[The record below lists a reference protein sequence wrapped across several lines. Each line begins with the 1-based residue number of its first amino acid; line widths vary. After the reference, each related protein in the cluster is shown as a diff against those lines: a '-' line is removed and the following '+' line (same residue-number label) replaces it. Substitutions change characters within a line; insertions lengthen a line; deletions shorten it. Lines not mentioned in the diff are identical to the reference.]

1 MRSDTWWLDA
11 TEAASLFGEG
21 TTAFRIATG
30 QGFWIEYFGGAAL
43 VSTRDN
49 TPAEIFLSD
58 IERWS
63 HDTSIPLAC
72 VYLRRLVTGP
82 GANDTPLPVAGNPDS
97 PKRIVSELSL
107 RYEVDFSLGY
117 NPGLFTDQRANK
129 AFLAALAPRR
139 LLNTFAHT
147 CAFSVVA
154 AAHGAETVSVDISK
168 SSLARGR
175 RNFELNSLDTAS
187 HRFVA
192 EDVPTFLRRL
202 AKRGETFDAIILDPP
217 TFGRGGGGKT
227 FRFERDFPQLLSD
240 ALAVSRRGAS
250 LLLSTNCSSWND
262 ARLEAQAHHILPS
275 GTRYEC
281 AQIQADHATG
291 SPSSTLWATLP

>member
-1 MRSDTWWLDA
+1 MRSDPWWLDA
-11 TEAASLFGEG
+11 SEAASLISGG
-21 TTAFRIATG
+21 TTAFRIAAG
-30 QGFWIEYFGGAAL
+30 FGFWIEYFGGAAL

-58 IERWS
+58 IDRWS
-63 HDTSIPLAC
+63 HDTSIPLTC

-117 NPGLFTDQRANK
+117 NPGLFTDQRANR

-154 AAHGAETVSVDISK
+154 AVHGAETVSVDISK

-175 RNFELNSLDTAS
+175 RNFELNTLDTAN

-227 FRFERDFPQLLSD
+227 FRFERDFPQLLAD
-240 ALAVSRRGAS
+240 ALTVSRAGAS

-262 ARLEAQAHHILPS
+262 ARLEAQAHHILPA

-291 SPSSTLWATLP
+291 SPSSTLWAILP